1 METVFFTDSEL
12 QLGTERSRKYQGTA
26 KIDLEHISFHPNSS
40 RAIEPEN
47 ITRLCEIFH
56 KEGCRRYEIQNHI
69 TGVISREALG
79 AALRAA
85 HKTPDEL
92 LTTEPSQFPH
102 LQFSAG
108 QVICLHGQ
116 HRVRAGAEI
125 LPEEDRWWTVDL
137 YLDGNVLPWV
147 PAAELISL

>member
-1 METVFFTDSEL
+1 MEPYLFTDAEL

-26 KIDLEHISFHPNSS
+26 KINLENISFPPNSS

-47 ITRLCEIFH
+47 ITRLSEIFRS
-56 KEGCRRYEIQNHI
+56 EGCRRYEVQNHI
-69 TGVISREALG
+69 TGVVSRESLQ

-92 LTTEPSQFPH
+92 RTTTPHSVPH
-102 LQFSAG
+102 LHFSAG
-108 QVICLHGQ
+108 QVLCLHGQ
-116 HRVRAGAEI
+116 HRVRAGAEV

-137 YLDGNVLPWV
+137 YLDGKRHPPPRQQN
-147 PAAELISL
+147 